1 MARSNSRY
9 NPIKFVWYHPNVGS
23 CHSNSQ
29 MGTVFCSDH
38 KQLCEQLI
46 SVLELAYRKKQIIKD
61 IW

>member
-9 NPIKFVWYHPNVGS
+9 NPIKVVWYHPNVWR
-23 CHSNSQ
+23 NSQ
-29 MGTVFCSDH
+29 MGTVFVQITSM
-38 KQLCEQLI
+38 CEQLI